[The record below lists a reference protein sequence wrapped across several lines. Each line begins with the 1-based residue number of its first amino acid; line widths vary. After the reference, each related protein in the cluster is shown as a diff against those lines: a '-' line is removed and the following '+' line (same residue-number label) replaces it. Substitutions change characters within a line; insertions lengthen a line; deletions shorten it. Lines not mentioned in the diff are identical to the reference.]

1 MNKGSRD
8 NNLLKNFSL
17 ILMGFIIS
25 LLLAEATVRIFPNKF
40 VYFLGTKNSIVTVY
54 NQDLGWIPAP
64 QQKGQ
69 WPSYCF
75 SVYPIC
81 INSFG
86 FRDGPWKTGTGFKI
100 AVLGDSYLQALQIPE
115 GNYTSFILGRLLGQ
129 EVLNA
134 ANSGYGT
141 IDELLAYKKLLKQR
155 KPDIT
160 IIFFC
165 SNDIWNNSCELNKLL
180 GWKHSQACA
189 YLDQGELK
197 ISKNFNHL
205 PILKPRI
212 PDCKLK
218 RFIRKYCF
226 SCVVM
231 RRFIYKYSRN
241 GLCLGTNF
249 ALPPVKEW
257 GVYNVPPLKVWEDA
271 WEITEKA
278 LSSLKKEVESSG
290 GRLLVVSVSEYLRVS
305 RNWRKEVKKELGR
318 SEIPEGFDSF
328 YPLKRLKDMLKK
340 QGIGYF
346 ELEPYFREYRDRFGL
361 EPPYFSYWC
370 DGHWNPLGHFLAAHL
385 VARYLLEEDLV
396 PMAKEEKENRLK
408 KINQDLELSP
418 QEILGGKAYRQIYGR
433 GIYKG
438 SSNISEIL
446 QEN

>member
-1 MNKGSRD
+1 MYKNSWK
-8 NNLLKNFSL
+8 NNLLKIFLL
-17 ILMGFIIS
+17 ILTGLIIS
-25 LLLAEATVRIFPNKF
+25 LFLAEATIRIFPNKF
-40 VYFLGTKNSIVTVY
+40 VYFLGSENSISSVY
-54 NQDLGWIPAP
+54 DQDLGWMPAP
-64 QQKGQ
+64 SQKGQ
-69 WPSYCF
+69 WPSHCF
-75 SVYPIC
+75 DVYPVS

-86 FRDGPWKTGTGFKI
+86 LRDGPWKTGAGFKI

-129 EVLNA
+129 EVLNV

-141 IDELLAYKKLLKQR
+141 IDELLAYRKLLKQR

-165 SNDIWNNSCELNKLL
+165 CNDIWNNSCGVNKLL
-180 GWKHSQACA
+180 DWRHSQACA

-197 ISKNFNHL
+197 IIKNFNHL

-212 PDCKLK
+212 PDSKLK

-226 SCVVM
+226 SCVVL
-231 RRFIYKYSRN
+231 RRFIYKYSR
-241 GLCLGTNF
+241 GKLCLGPNCAF
-249 ALPPVKEW
+249 PPSKEW
-257 GVYNVPPLKVWEDA
+257 GVYNVPPVKVWEDA
-271 WEITEKA
+271 WEITGET

-305 RNWRKEVKKELGR
+305 RNWRKEVEKELGR
-318 SEIPEGFDSF
+318 SEIPEGFDPF

-385 VARYLLEEDLV
+385 VARYLLEGDLV

-408 KINQDLELSP
+408 KINQDLKLSP
-418 QEILGGKAYRQIYGR
+418 QEILGEKAYRQIYKR
-433 GIYKG
+433 GVYKG
-438 SSNISEIL
+438 SSNISVIL
-446 QEN
+446 EGG